1 VAGLVF
7 VAVVGL
13 FSSFK
18 GRCLKILGWGLCN
31 FPFGTVLCCD
41 GKTHHRKQGNIPITP
56 VQTWQPL
63 WHRMSSSSLRSFTPS
78 ISSVF
83 TPS

>member
-1 VAGLVF
+1 MAGLVF

-13 FSSFK
+13 FSSFR

-41 GKTHHRKQGNIPITP
+41 GKAQQGNIPITP
-56 VQTWQPL
+56 VQTRQPL